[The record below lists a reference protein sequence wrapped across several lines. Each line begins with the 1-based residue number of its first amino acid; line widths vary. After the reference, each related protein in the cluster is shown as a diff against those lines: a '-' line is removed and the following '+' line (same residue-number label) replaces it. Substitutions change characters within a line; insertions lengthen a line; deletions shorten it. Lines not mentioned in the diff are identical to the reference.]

1 MRKINILFITRNF
14 PPQVG
19 GLENFSFN
27 LFHSLSKMHKLSL
40 IKWSG
45 SRKFLPAVFI
55 YFLIKSYLILLLKK
69 IDLVYLTDGVLSLLI
84 PFLKIF
90 KKPVAITIHG
100 LDITFNNYFYQLLI
114 PRFLNKADK
123 IICVSK
129 ATKKECLKRGVFP
142 QKIEVIPNGINDE
155 FFLKEDKKILKERFE
170 KRFNIKIKNKKII
183 LSVGRLIERK
193 GIHWFIKEVLPLI
206 LKNYSNFVYL
216 VLGEGKL
223 RRKIEEIIE
232 EKDLKEYVVLLG
244 RIKKEDLKLIYNIAD
259 VFVMPNIK
267 VKGDLEGFGIV
278 LLEAASCNLS
288 IVASDIEGIKD
299 ALLEGRLGK
308 LVKCYDS
315 KAFSDEVL
323 KILKGESFTG
333 EDLRRL
339 VKENFSWQEISKRYS
354 EVFYYLINES
364 SGSN

>member
-1 MRKINILFITRNF
+1 MKELNILFITRNF

-19 GLENFSFN
+19 GLENFSFH

-45 SRKFLPAVFI
+45 SKKILPAVFI

-90 KKPVAITIHG
+90 KKPVAVTIHG

-114 PRFLNKADK
+114 PYFLNKADK
-123 IICVSK
+123 IICVSR

-142 QKIEVIPNGINDE
+142 QKIEVIPNGINNE

-170 KRFNIKIKNKKII
+170 KRFNIEIKNKKII
-183 LSVGRLIERK
+183 LSVGRLVERK

-206 LKNYSNFVYL
+206 LKNYSNFIYL
-216 VLGEGKL
+216 IVGEGKL
-223 RRKIEEIIE
+223 KKKIEEITE
-232 EKDLKEYVVLLG
+232 EKDLKEYVILLG
-244 RIKKEDLKLIYNIAD
+244 KIKKEDLKLVYNIAD

-267 VKGDLEGFGIV
+267 VEGDLEGFGIV

-308 LVKCYDS
+308 LVKFYDS
-315 KAFSDEVL
+315 KAFSDEIL
-323 KILKGESFTG
+323 KILKGNSFTG

-364 SGSN
+364 SCSN

>member
-1 MRKINILFITRNF
+1 MTRNF

-27 LFHSLSKMHKLSL
+27 LFRSLSKMHRLSL
-40 IKWSG
+40 IKWGG
-45 SRKFLPAVFI
+45 SKKFLPVVFI
-55 YFLIKSYLILLLKK
+55 YFLIKNYLIFLLKK
-69 IDLVYLTDGVLSLLI
+69 IDLIYLTDGVLSLLI

-90 KKPVAITIHG
+90 KKPVVITVHG

-114 PRFLNKADK
+114 PYFLNKADK

-129 ATKKECLKRGVFP
+129 ATKKECLKRGVFL

-155 FFLKEDKKILKERFE
+155 FFLKEDKRILKEKFK
-170 KRFNIKIKNKKII
+170 KRFNIKINNKKII

-206 LKNYSNFVYL
+206 LKNYSNFIYL
-216 VLGEGKL
+216 IVGEGKL
-223 RRKIEEIIE
+223 KRKIEKIIE

-259 VFVMPNIK
+259 VFAMPNIK
-267 VKGDLEGFGIV
+267 VEGDLEGFGIV
-278 LLEAASCNLS
+278 LFEAASCNLS
-288 IVASDIEGIKD
+288 IVASDVEGIKD

-308 LVKCYDS
+308 LVECYDS
-315 KAFSDEVL
+315 EAFADETL
-323 KILKGESFTG
+323 KILQGGYLTG
-333 EDLRRL
+333 ENLRRL
-339 VKENFSWQEISKRYS
+339 VKENFSWEEISKRYS
-354 EVFYYLINES
+354 EIFYLINES

>member
-1 MRKINILFITRNF
+1 MIKLNILFITRNF

-27 LFHSLSKMHKLSL
+27 LFYSLSKIHKLSL

-45 SRKFLPAVFI
+45 SKKFLPVVFI

-90 KKPVAITIHG
+90 KKPVAVTTHG

-114 PRFLNKADK
+114 PYFLNKADK
-123 IICVSK
+123 IICVSR
-129 ATKKECLKRGVFP
+129 ATKKECLERGVFS

-155 FFLKEDKKILKERFE
+155 FFLKEDKKNLKERFE
-170 KRFNIKIKNKKII
+170 ERFNIKIKDKKII

-193 GIHWFIKEVLPLI
+193 GIHWFIREVLPLI
-206 LKNYSNFVYL
+206 LKKYSNFIYL
-216 VLGEGKL
+216 VVGEGKL
-223 RRKIEEIIE
+223 KRDVEKIVE
-232 EKDLKEYVVLLG
+232 EKGLKEYVVLLG

-267 VKGDLEGFGIV
+267 VEGDLEGFGIV

-308 LVKCYDS
+308 PVECYDS
-315 KAFSDEVL
+315 KAFSDEIL
-323 KILKGESFTG
+323 KILKGNSFAG

-339 VKENFSWQEISKRYS
+339 VKENFSWQEISRRYS
-354 EVFYYLINES
+354 EVFFWLVNK
-364 SGSN
+364 

>member
-1 MRKINILFITRNF
+1 MIKLNILFITRNF

-27 LFHSLSKMHKLSL
+27 LFHSLFKMHKLSL

-45 SRKFLPAVFI
+45 SKKILPAVFI

-90 KKPVAITIHG
+90 KKPVAVTIHG
-100 LDITFNNYFYQLLI
+100 LDITFNNYFYQLLV
-114 PRFLNKADK
+114 PYFLNKADK
-123 IICVSK
+123 IICVSR

-142 QKIEVIPNGINDE
+142 QKIEVIPNGIKDE
-155 FFLKEDKKILKERFE
+155 FFLKEDKKNLKERFE
-170 KRFNIKIKNKKII
+170 ERFNVKIKDKKII

-193 GIHWFIKEVLPLI
+193 GIHWFIREVLPLI
-206 LKNYSNFVYL
+206 LKKYSNFIYL
-216 VLGEGKL
+216 VVGEGKL
-223 RRKIEEIIE
+223 KRDVEKIAE

-244 RIKKEDLKLIYNIAD
+244 RIKKENLKLIYNIAD

-299 ALLEGRLGK
+299 VLLEGRLGK
-308 LVKCYDS
+308 PVKCYDS

-323 KILKGESFTG
+323 KILKGNSFAG

-339 VKENFSWQEISKRYS
+339 VKENFSWQEISRRYS
-354 EVFYYLINES
+354 EVFYCLINES